1 MPFLKNMRVV
11 TQLVAGFALV
21 ILLLVGLGVFS
32 LYEVSA
38 ENDHVAALRDKWAA
52 SVSSSLRM
60 QNALN
65 QMRLSEFRMAS
76 TDKAAEV
83 QAVDSR
89 MEPRIEAFRSASAEY
104 EKLISE
110 PEEKTAFA
118 DIQVLMP
125 QYMDLDQQVRTA
137 AKAGNP
143 QQAMSI
149 LTGQSGT
156 VRDAVAKDIDKI
168 VAINEQ
174 GTAREGKAARDA
186 YHAAIALVV
195 GLIAAAAAVAL
206 AVALFIARG
215 FARQLGGEPREAA
228 AMASAIAAGN
238 LRVTVPLKAGDN
250 ASLMYSLAAMKE
262 QLTSIVSGIKSSS
275 ESISVAASE
284 IAQGNTDLSQRTEE
298 QAASLEETASS
309 MEQLT
314 SAVRQNADNAKQ
326 ASTLATSGSS
336 VAQRGG
342 AEIGR
347 VVATMHEIAES
358 SARVAEIISVIEGI
372 AFQTNILALNA
383 AVEAAR
389 AGEQGR
395 GFAVVAGEVRTLAQ
409 RSATAAKEIKDL
421 ITESV
426 SRIDAGSKL
435 VENAGRTMDEIVTS
449 AGRTTDIMNELAA
462 ASEEQSTG
470 IGQVN
475 TAITQMDEV
484 TQQNAALVEQAS
496 AAAQAL
502 AQQAQ
507 ALRDA
512 VSVFSVESDAPR
524 AAVSARGASGAS
536 ASSASPRRA
545 QPVARSAKTPA
556 RATPRRTTVRAEP
569 AGGSAPSTATAAAAN
584 EADNWQTF

>member
-1 MPFLKNMRVV
+1 MAYLKNMRVV
-11 TQLVAGFALV
+11 TQLVSAFAVV

-32 LYEVSA
+32 LSVISA
-38 ENDHVAALRDKWAA
+38 ENDHVAALRDKWSA
-52 SVSSSLRM
+52 SVSTSLQM

-65 QMRLSEFRMAS
+65 QIRLAEFRMAS
-76 TDKAAEV
+76 TDKADEV
-83 QAVDSR
+83 QAVESR
-89 MEPRIEAFRSASAEY
+89 MDPRVEKFRLASAAY

-110 PEEKTAFA
+110 PDEKTAYA
-118 DIQVLMP
+118 EIRTLAP
-125 QYMDLDQQVRTA
+125 QYLDLDRQVREQ
-137 AKAGNP
+137 AKAGNRA
-143 QQAMSI
+143 QAMSI
-149 LTGQSGT
+149 LTGQAGT
-156 VRDAVAKDIDKI
+156 VRDALAKNIDKI

-174 GTAREGKAARDA
+174 GAAHEGASANDA
-186 YHAAIALVV
+186 YHTAIALTI
-195 GLIAAAAAVAL
+195 GFSAAAAVIAL
-206 AVALFIARG
+206 GVALLIARG
-215 FARQLGGEPREAA
+215 VVGQLGGEPREAA

-238 LRVTVPLKAGDN
+238 LHIAVPLKTGDTS
-250 ASLMYSLAAMKE
+250 SLMHSLVEMKE
-262 QLTSIVSGIKSSS
+262 QLTGIVRGIKRSS
-275 ESISVAASE
+275 ESITIAAAE
-284 IAQGNTDLSQRTEE
+284 IAQGNTNLSQRTEQ

-309 MEQLT
+309 MEELT
-314 SAVRQNADNAKQ
+314 SVVRQNADNARQ
-326 ASTLATSGSS
+326 ASQLAETGSG

-342 AEIGR
+342 AEIGH

-409 RSATAAKEIKDL
+409 RSASAAKEIKEL

-426 SRIDAGSKL
+426 TRIERGSKL
-435 VENAGRTMDEIVTS
+435 VENAGRTMDEIVTAS
-449 AGRTTDIMNELAA
+449 RRTTDIMNEIAA

-507 ALRDA
+507 ELRGA
-512 VSVFSVESDAPR
+512 VSVFNVEGG
-524 AAVSARGASGAS
+524 AATWAAEPPKTVL
-536 ASSASPRRA
+536 
-545 QPVARSAKTPA
+545 PVARRSGGTAKARVLAQTQTARTRTMERTEPVPA
-556 RATPRRTTVRAEP
+556 SLPNGMATNDVD
-569 AGGSAPSTATAAAAN
+569 S
-584 EADNWQTF
+584 WQTF

>member
-1 MPFLKNMRVV
+1 VPFLKNMRVV

-383 AVEAAR
+383 A
-389 AGEQGR
+389 
-395 GFAVVAGEVRTLAQ
+395 Q

>member
-1 MPFLKNMRVV
+1 MRVV
-11 TQLVAGFALV
+11 TQLVSGFAVV

-38 ENDHVAALRDKWAA
+38 ENAHVAALRDKWSA

-65 QMRLSEFRMAS
+65 QIRLSEFRMTS
-76 TDKAAEV
+76 TDKVAEA
-83 QAVDSR
+83 QAVDAR
-89 MEPRIEAFRSASAEY
+89 MAPRIEAFRSASAEY
-104 EKLISE
+104 EKLVSE

-118 DIQVLMP
+118 DIEVLMP

-137 AKAGNP
+137 AKAGNS
-143 QQAMSI
+143 QQAVSI

-156 VRDAVAKDIDKI
+156 IRDAVAKDIDKI

-174 GTAREGKAARDA
+174 GASREGKVADQA

-195 GLIAAAAAVAL
+195 GLIVAAAVVAL

-238 LRVTVPLKAGDN
+238 LRVTVRLKAGDN

-262 QLTSIVSGIKSSS
+262 QLTSIVRGIKSSS
-275 ESISVAASE
+275 ESISVAAGE

-326 ASTLATSGSS
+326 ASLLAGTGSS

-347 VVATMHEIAES
+347 VVATMHEIADS

-426 SRIDAGSKL
+426 TRIDNGSKL

-512 VSVFSVESDAPR
+512 VSVFNVESDSAR
-524 AAVSARGASGAS
+524 AAVESPGSARLAAD
-536 ASSASPRRA
+536 RL
-545 QPVARSAKTPA
+545 KTPA
-556 RATPRRTTVRAEP
+556 QAAPRRKTVRAEP
-569 AGGSAPSTATAAAAN
+569 AGASMPAVAAAAD

>member
-11 TQLVAGFALV
+11 TQLVSGFAV
-21 ILLLVGLGVFS
+21 VTLLLVGLGVFS

-38 ENDHVAALRDKWAA
+38 ENAHVAALRDKWSA

-65 QMRLSEFRMAS
+65 QIRLSEFRMAS
-76 TDKAAEV
+76 TDKVAEA
-83 QAVDSR
+83 QAVDAR
-89 MEPRIEAFRSASAEY
+89 MGPRIEAFQSASAEY
-104 EKLISE
+104 EKLVSE

-118 DIQVLMP
+118 DIQALMP
-125 QYMDLDQQVRTA
+125 QYMDLDQQARAA

-156 VRDAVAKDIDKI
+156 IRDAVAKDIDKI

-174 GTAREGKAARDA
+174 GAAQEGKVADEA
-186 YHAAIALVV
+186 YHTAIALVV
-195 GLIAAAAAVAL
+195 GLIVAAAAVAL

-228 AMASAIAAGN
+228 AMASAIAAGD
-238 LRVTVPLKAGDN
+238 LRVTVQLKAGDN

-262 QLTSIVSGIKSSS
+262 QLTSIVRGIKSSS
-275 ESISVAASE
+275 ESISVAAGE

-326 ASTLATSGSS
+326 ASLLATKGSS

-347 VVATMHEIAES
+347 VVATMHEIADS

-426 SRIDAGSKL
+426 TRIDNGSKL

-512 VSVFSVESDAPR
+512 VSVFNVESDVARATVASPSSARLAVHRLKTPAQAAPR
-524 AAVSARGASGAS
+524 RKTVRAAPAAVS
-536 ASSASPRRA
+536 
-545 QPVARSAKTPA
+545 TPA
-556 RATPRRTTVRAEP
+556 VGV
-569 AGGSAPSTATAAAAN
+569 AGAAD

>member
-1 MPFLKNMRVV
+1 VPFLKNMRVV
-11 TQLVAGFALV
+11 TQLVSGFAV
-21 ILLLVGLGVFS
+21 VVLLLVGLGLFS

-38 ENDHVAALRDKWAA
+38 ENDHVAVLRDKWSA

-65 QMRLSEFRMAS
+65 QIRLSEFRMAS
-76 TDKAAEV
+76 TDKVAEV

-89 MEPRIEAFRSASAEY
+89 MQPRIDAFRSASAEY

-110 PEEKTAFA
+110 PEEKTAYA
-118 DIQVLMP
+118 DIQALMP
-125 QYMDLDQQVRTA
+125 QYMDLDQQVRTL

-156 VRDAVAKDIDKI
+156 VRDAIAKDIDKI

-174 GTAREGKAARDA
+174 GAAGEGKAAAEA
-186 YHAAIALVV
+186 YHGAVSLVI
-195 GLIAAAAAVAL
+195 GLIIAAAAVAL

-215 FARQLGGEPREAA
+215 FARQLGGEPRDAA
-228 AMASAIAAGN
+228 AVASAIAAGN
-238 LRVTVPLKAGDN
+238 LRIAVPLKTGDE
-250 ASLMYSLAAMKE
+250 ASLMYSLAAMKA
-262 QLTSIVSGIKSSS
+262 QLTTIVRGIKGSS
-275 ESISVAASE
+275 ESISVAAGE

-309 MEQLT
+309 MEELT
-314 SAVRQNADNAKQ
+314 SAVRQNADQARQ
-326 ASTLATSGSS
+326 ASQLAVSGSS

-342 AEIGR
+342 TEIGR
-347 VVATMHEIAES
+347 VVATMQEIAQS

-395 GFAVVAGEVRTLAQ
+395 GFAVVAGEVRALAQ

-421 ITESV
+421 ISESV
-426 SRIDAGSKL
+426 SRIDVGSKL

-475 TAITQMDEV
+475 TAVNQMDEV

-512 VSVFSVESDAPR
+512 VSVFSIESDVPQAAVES
-524 AAVSARGASGAS
+524 ARRVPPAT
-536 ASSASPRRA
+536 RRA
-545 QPVARSAKTPA
+545 KNHAQ
-556 RATPRRTTVRAEP
+556 ATPTHKTARAEP
-569 AGGSAPSTATAAAAN
+569 ANVDTPVIADDK
-584 EADNWQTF
+584 ADNWQTF